1 MDGTMVTVV
10 EIACKTWMTRVMRMV
25 RMMRIMRIIRISRI
39 IRIRPVAS
47 EVKAWITPIIR
58 SVVVI
63 WIPVR
68 IPTIVII
75 WPAEAKTC
83 SDFNGDARFG
93 RFLNDINGVDNAI
106 YAVDDGVFFII
117 ITLFVINCAGVEIT
131 VI

>member
-1 MDGTMVTVV
+1 MV
-10 EIACKTWMTRVMRMV
+10 WMS
-25 RMMRIMRIIRISRI
+25 RIIWI
-39 IRIRPVAS
+39 IRIRPVAA
-47 EVKAWITPIIR
+47 EVKTRETPIIR